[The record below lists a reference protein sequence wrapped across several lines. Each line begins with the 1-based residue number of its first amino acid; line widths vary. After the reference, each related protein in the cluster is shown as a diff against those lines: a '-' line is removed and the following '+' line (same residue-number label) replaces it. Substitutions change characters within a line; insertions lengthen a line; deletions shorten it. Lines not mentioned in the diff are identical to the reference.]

1 MVLAVEEL
9 RAIDGEQEI
18 KTVTWIREGHDKLHN
33 LLTMLGLDG
42 STWTAEPL
50 RDEIQHIIYTFLN
63 VGPKHVE
70 VSVTDE
76 DLERVTYDNTKRG
89 ITVLELKR
97 TLEGIIEEN
106 TKPLDVLSININK
119 EDCEM
124 VKLNNGKPLW
134 ERESTLL
141 SKLGFTLTTES
152 GRTYVAEV
160 PEYLRMPLAQT
171 YLGVISLAGAAI
183 AIQKLAKY
191 PENAIVDSVR
201 FDLPGTEMDGVSL
214 LPDWFY
220 IGVHHPVMVRELMW
234 FLDGYLRMFTPNAVS
249 TAELEQETKIKDALD
264 KLLEDW
270 R

>member
-1 MVLAVEEL
+1 MMELVLTKQDVTHLSIVDDATVVDNGHNPKKAYTLTNPEVVDAL
-9 RAIDGEQEI
+9 GVCRILAAIG
-18 KTVTWIREGHDKLHN
+18 V
-33 LLTMLGLDG
+33 LD
-42 STWTAEPL
+42 
-50 RDEIQHIIYTFLN
+50 
-63 VGPKHVE
+63 
-70 VSVTDE
+70 
-76 DLERVTYDNTKRG
+76 TYDGDDELSFVSYVEGGELYNISNKQG

-97 TLEGIIEEN
+97 TLEGVIQET
-106 TKPLDVLSININK
+106 TKPLDVLSVNINK

-183 AIQKLAKY
+183 AIQKLVKY

-201 FDLPGTEMDGVSL
+201 FDLPDTEMNDVSL

-220 IGVHHPVMVRELMW
+220 IGVHHPVRVRELMW
-234 FLDGYLRMFTPNAVS
+234 FLDGYLRMFTPHAVS
-249 TAELEQETKIKDALD
+249 TAELEQETKIEETLH

-270 R
+270 K

>member
-1 MVLAVEEL
+1 MMELVLTKQDVMHLSIVDDATVVNNGHNPKKAYTLTNLEEL
-9 RAIDGEQEI
+9 DAPWVCRILATIGVLDNYDG
-18 KTVTWIREGHDKLHN
+18 D
-33 LLTMLGLDG
+33 
-42 STWTAEPL
+42 
-50 RDEIQHIIYTFLN
+50 DEISFVSYVESGALYTISN
-63 VGPKHVE
+63 KQGI
-70 VSVTDE
+70 SVAD
-76 DLERVTYDNTKRG
+76 
-89 ITVLELKR
+89 LKR
-97 TLEGIIEEN
+97 NLEEIIQEN
-106 TKPLDVLSININK
+106 TKPLDVLSVNITK

-124 VKLNNGKPLW
+124 VKLHNGNPLW

-183 AIQKLAKY
+183 AIQKIAKY

-201 FDLPGTEMDGVSL
+201 FDLPGTEMDDVSL

-220 IGVHHPVMVRELMW
+220 IGVHHPVRVKELMW
-234 FLDGYLRMFTPNAVS
+234 FLDGYLRMFTPHSVS
-249 TAELEQETKIKDALD
+249 TAELEQETKIKETLH

-270 R
+270 SDTL